1 MNFFEANAEH
11 RLTVSMHVNE
21 SKLANHLPKPW
32 QLNIPTE
39 GINKGFD
46 IQLEFRDRILDLDE
60 HRQPVAGGSER
71 GLVILVP
78 AKNPETGEAGL
89 RVIREFTPNPNF
101 LPGLY
106 NNSKLLSRMHL
117 TQGIVANGTE
127 PGIATEKWELEEPGG
142 GVANLRFE
150 YERGIPRRV
159 NRTYNMYGSDDP
171 KLTRIYKTDQGR
183 DAVIDV
189 AAGIDRTQNFSLK
202 MTLAEFAHLFDGSE
216 RMISV
221 ETIVWYIREVFNP

>member
-1 MNFFEANAEH
+1 MNFFDENAEH
-11 RLTVSMHVNE
+11 RVTVSMRVDE
-21 SKLANHLPKPW
+21 ARLAQYLPKPW
-32 QLNIPTE
+32 QINIPTE

-46 IQLEFRDRILDLDE
+46 VQLEFRDRILDLDE
-60 HRQPVAGGSER
+60 HRRPVVGGSER

-89 RVIREFTPNPNF
+89 RVIREFTANPNF

-106 NNSKLLSRMHL
+106 NNSKLISRMHL
-117 TQGIVANGTE
+117 AQSMVANGTE
-127 PGIATEKWELEEPGG
+127 PGIATELWELEEPGG
-142 GVANLRFE
+142 GVASLRFQ

-183 DAVIDV
+183 DTVIDV
-189 AAGIDRTQNFSLK
+189 AAGINRTHNFALK
-202 MTLAEFAHLFDGSE
+202 MGLAEFAHLFDGSE

-221 ETIVWYIREVFNP
+221 ETIVWYVREVFIP